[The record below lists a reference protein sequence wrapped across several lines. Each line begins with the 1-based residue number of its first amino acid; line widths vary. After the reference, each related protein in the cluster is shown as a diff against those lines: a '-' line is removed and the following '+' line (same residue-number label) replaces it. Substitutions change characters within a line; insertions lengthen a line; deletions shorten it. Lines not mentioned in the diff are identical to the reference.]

1 MPYSQFSLTFTT
13 GLFAFVGEGHQWG
26 WFDYAF
32 AVAATTRFVE
42 RPTKK
47 QNCCVPYWVVALDK
61 WI

>member
-1 MPYSQFSLTFTT
+1 MFTT

-26 WFDYAF
+26 WFVYAF
-32 AVAATTRFVE
+32 VVSTPTRFVE
-42 RPTKK
+42 GTTKK